1 MRGWSRR
8 AIALAVTLV
17 ALPAAAEGKRA
28 VVLAWEGDRDEALE
42 RTMKELL
49 ARRDLEATGE
59 DVATPR
65 LLVRVVV
72 TRTATGTHVVVRS
85 ADPAASP
92 VLDRIVPHDPS
103 PAIDR
108 ERVAL
113 AVRGAAEAE
122 LVMEEERKAR
132 PPPPP
137 PPADPG
143 PVASDAPPPPPPP
156 AEVAP
161 PPHSP
166 VVERPV
172 ATERAAARPPH
183 GIAIDVATY
192 AGAGLVG
199 NGNVVARVGGGVT
212 AGLRTGLR
220 PGLTAAGLY
229 GFPFDSGEGEDIV
242 VRSHLVSARL
252 LAGIEPLHGSRFAL
266 ALGLG
271 GGLDVL
277 TVAPSSDTLPAN
289 VLADD
294 STRVNPVVTGA
305 ITGRLRVASD
315 VVLTLSFLGDVDPA
329 TRRYVFLDRGNR
341 ETVFQTWSFRPT
353 ILAGLAFTAAGPQPF
368 GGAR

>member
-1 MRGWSRR
+1 MREWSRR
-8 AIALAVTLV
+8 ALALAVTLV

-28 VVLAWEGDRDEALE
+28 VVLTWEGDRDETLE

-49 ARRDLEATGE
+49 ARRDLDATGE
-59 DVATPR
+59 DVTTPR
-65 LLVRVVV
+65 LLVRVVL

-92 VLDRIVPHDPS
+92 VLDRIVPLDPS

-122 LVMEEERKAR
+122 LVMEEERKAH

-143 PVASDAPPPPPPP
+143 PVATAAPPPPPPV
-156 AEVAP
+156 EVAP
-161 PPHSP
+161 PPAP

-172 ATERAAARPPH
+172 AAERAPARPPH

-199 NGNVVARVGGGVT
+199 KGDVVARVGGGVT

-220 PGLTAAGLY
+220 PSLTAAGLY
-229 GFPFDSGEGEDIV
+229 GFPFDSGEGADVV
-242 VRSHLVSARL
+242 VRAHLVSARL

-266 ALGLG
+266 AFGLG

-341 ETVFQTWSFRPT
+341 ETIFQTWSFRPT

>member
-8 AIALAVTLV
+8 AFALAVTLV
-17 ALPAAAEGKRA
+17 ALPAEAEGRRA
-28 VVLAWEGDRDEALE
+28 VVLTWEGDRDDALE

-49 ARRDLEATGE
+49 ARRELEATGE
-59 DVATPR
+59 DVALPR

-137 PPADPG
+137 PADPG
-143 PVASDAPPPPPPP
+143 PIASAMPPPPPPT

-161 PPHSP
+161 PPSRP
-166 VVERPV
+166 VVD
-172 ATERAAARPPH
+172 RAAFPAERFATRPPH
-183 GIAIDVATY
+183 GIAVDVATY

-199 NGNVVARVGGGVT
+199 KGDVVARVGGGVT
-212 AGLRTGLR
+212 AGLRTGPR
-220 PGLTAAGLY
+220 PSLTVAGLY
-229 GFPFDSGEGEDIV
+229 GFPFDSGEGEDVV
-242 VRSHLVSARL
+242 VRAHLVSARL
-252 LAGIEPLHGSRFAL
+252 LAGLEPLHGSRFAL
-266 ALGLG
+266 AFGLG
-271 GGLDVL
+271 GGFDVL

-294 STRVNPVVTGA
+294 ATRVNPVVTGA
-305 ITGRLRVASD
+305 VTGRLRVASD

-341 ETVFQTWSFRPT
+341 ETVFETWGFRPT